1 MSDALDNIIRHGNR
15 HPDGHAD
22 NNWLVC
28 ADGFQMSV
36 IAGYGTYST
45 PYWLDPDEADAS
57 NTGPFTHVE
66 VGYASSSPQPLDEWS
81 QYAETAD
88 DPTGVYAHVPVAL
101 VRKLVDSHGGITEL
115 NTSPAHRR
123 RLGVRRAP

>member
-88 DPTGVYAHVPVAL
+88 APTGVYAHVPVAL

-115 NTSPAHRR
+115 NTSPAQRHE
-123 RLGVRRAP
+123 